1 MSKFYVIIAPK
12 INYIFENFIGRG
24 TWGAHRILRLWLHG
38 QLVQHASSLF
48 VAQRPPTYSPG
59 NRKKLGVAP
68 SEFRHEPDI
77 CKQTRFWFSVSEEIF
92 VPFNTISERDGQTD
106 IQTDGHLCYSN
117 TSTCIACYD
126 TATALV
132 KKSCFHT
139 WKSFRPP
146 YFTFPNL
153 LEILITPLI
162 LLDAAF
168 STPAFSAP
176 QRDHWRTRS
185 AAVPTMRRLRG
196 SEEDYRVAT
205 LLQRRQFT
213 LIGQLSLTLLEFNR
227 VDQKRGHSAFCR
239 ISRKLYHRYLGLHDF
254 CRHQG

>member
-1 MSKFYVIIAPK
+1 MLELYVIFAWKKLSKCPNFYYICPK
-12 INYIFENFIGRG
+12 KITKFPNFTWYLSENVEILRDNCPKNKLYFREFYWEG

-38 QLVQHASSLF
+38 QLAHHASSLF
-48 VAQRPPTYSPG
+48 IVQRSSTYSLG

-68 SEFRHEPDI
+68 LEFRHEPDI
-77 CKQTRFWFSVSEEIF
+77 CKQTRFWLSVSEEIF

-106 IQTDGHLCYSN
+106 GHLCYSN
-117 TSTCIACYD
+117 TSTCISCYD
-126 TATALV
+126 TATALP

-176 QRDHWRTRS
+176 QRDHWRTKS
-185 AAVPTMRRLRG
+185 AAV
-196 SEEDYRVAT
+196 
-205 LLQRRQFT
+205 Q
-213 LIGQLSLTLLEFNR
+213 
-227 VDQKRGHSAFCR
+227 
-239 ISRKLYHRYLGLHDF
+239 LHDEIHA
-254 CRHQG
+254 CI